1 MSIGVGEKR
10 VLYDNP
16 SAPIVKFLS
25 TNKDEFFDEEDNMME
40 ETYLHPSL
48 GEQAFKS
55 LSLEDLVKSFDHTI
69 NACFAE
75 PVEEV
80 VQTTEPPRAAAAAA
94 TSTSTDLVSSSKTWS
109 ELIENL
115 RTSLRHDL
123 KLPNISQS
131 CQTALRS
138 IYEQTILSDDITSI
152 DDLNEDEEQELR
164 EQLDMHSIIVASDHE
179 PFLTAE
185 QVISE
190 IDFMLQDMTPD
201 SGYCD
206 DQSSSDLAD
215 LRTRRVKYL
224 SSSLPN
230 DELEWKTQTIYSLND
245 LYEELNA
252 SIKDL
257 SSLLVQ
263 ELAVRDELEYEKET
277 KNTFISLVHSIQN
290 KRRQYQNEKRPKRRS
305 LLGLNHSI
313 EPGTYLTTVI
323 PYDRD
328 HPTYL
333 SVEHLQNLNK
343 ILQAINDDSRQV
355 PELLTKYILN
365 VLCPC

>member
-1 MSIGVGEKR
+1 MRNTMPQTKR
-10 VLYDNP
+10 
-16 SAPIVKFLS
+16 
-25 TNKDEFFDEEDNMME
+25 
-40 ETYLHPSL
+40 
-48 GEQAFKS
+48 
-55 LSLEDLVKSFDHTI
+55 
-69 NACFAE
+69 
-75 PVEEV
+75 
-80 VQTTEPPRAAAAAA
+80 
-94 TSTSTDLVSSSKTWS
+94 TWS

-131 CQTALRS
+131 CQIAMHS
-138 IYEQTILSDDITSI
+138 IYQLTNKTNVDEDDITSI
-152 DDLNEDEEQELR
+152 DDLNEDEEEELR
-164 EQLDMHSIIVASDHE
+164 EQLDMHSLIISSNHE

-206 DQSSSDLAD
+206 DQSTSDILD

-224 SSSLPN
+224 SSSVHN
-230 DELEWKTQTIYSLND
+230 DEMDLKLQSTYSLNE

-252 SIKDL
+252 SVKDL
-257 SSLLVQ
+257 SNLLVQ

-277 KNTFISLVHSIQN
+277 KNTFISLVLSIQN
-290 KRRQYQNEKRPKRRS
+290 KRRHHHQGEKRPKRRS
-305 LLGLNHSI
+305 ILGNSNYI

-333 SVEHLQNLNK
+333 SVEHLQSLNK
-343 ILQAINDDSRQV
+343 ILNAINEDSPQV